1 MNIKNIKIN
10 AYGNL
15 ENKEI
20 NLDKK
25 INIIHGANESG
36 KSTMLSYIVNSFYG
50 ISKTKDGKDISD
62 YDKYKPWNNNEFS
75 GRISYELDNGEQYEV
90 FRDFNKKNPK
100 IYNKN
105 LEDITDKFEIDKKEG
120 SKFFLEQTGIDK
132 QMYTSTVVSMQE
144 EVRLDDKNQNMLI
157 QKIANLA
164 GTGEDNVSYKKALTK
179 LQNKIR
185 DEIGTNKTSQKP
197 INILNNQIEEIN
209 KKIEEIKPNI
219 NKKYEIDN
227 QKDLINE
234 NLKNLEIK
242 KEILEEIN
250 KKNQNK
256 LDYLKEKNIKE
267 ISKKDNEE
275 HIEKLKKEANTVK
288 EEQMKVEK
296 TVNDLNKKLEEK
308 KVEQSRIEQE
318 LNKENE
324 QTENIEN
331 SKNIKSSK
339 NTIYIIFLI
348 VFIALGILG
357 VALLKNYLVTIVFGI
372 LALIDIILL
381 ITKKIKVNRIIKE
394 ENKLSET
401 KKKEHI
407 RDLEEEKEYILKE
420 IDKISKELKEEEANQ
435 KEIASKNSMLQ
446 GQIILLEKTNTSL
459 ENELNSIKEKLE
471 KLQSNNEEEL
481 LAQYNGKMDREK
493 LLQIINSTDIE
504 LQLKNVETQIN
515 NEKIKLKGL
524 EIEENTVIPQ
534 IDAMVELE
542 ETLQA
547 KKEEYNNLKNQE
559 DIINITIENLEQA
572 YEEMKTTITPK
583 FTENLSKNIEEISN
597 GKYSKVTINDDSGM
611 VVENNRGEYINANS
625 LSTGTID
632 QLYLSLRL
640 SMLEDLSKE
649 SLPIILDETFAYFD
663 NVRLENVIKYLI
675 KLTQRE
681 DIKNHQVIIFT
692 CTNREKE
699 ILEKLDIKYNLVEI

>member
-1 MNIKNIKIN
+1 MDIKNIKIN

-75 GRISYELDNGEQYEV
+75 GRISYELDNEEQYEV

-267 ISKKDNEE
+267 ISKKDNEA

-296 TVNDLNKKLEEK
+296 TVNDLNKKLEEN

-493 LLQIINSTDIE
+493 LLQIINSIDIE
-504 LQLKNVETQIN
+504 PQLKNVETQIN

-597 GKYSKVTINDDSGM
+597 GKYSKVTINDESGM
-611 VVENNRGEYINANS
+611 VVENNRGEYINANN

-640 SMLEDLSKE
+640 SMIEDLSKE

-663 NVRLENVIKYLI
+663 NTRLENAIKYLI
-675 KLTQRE
+675 KLTQGE
-681 DIKNHQVIIFT
+681 NIKNHQVIIFT

-699 ILEKLDIKYNLVEI
+699 ILEKQNYKYNLIEI

>member
-132 QMYTSTVVSMQE
+132 QMYTSTVVSMQD

-318 LNKENE
+318 LNTENE

-357 VALLKNYLVTIVFGI
+357 IALFKNYLVTIVLGI

-381 ITKKIKVNRIIKE
+381 ITKKIKVNKIIKE

-471 KLQSNNEEEL
+471 KLQSSNEEEL
-481 LAQYNGKMDREK
+481 LAQYNGKMDKEK

-504 LQLKNVETQIN
+504 PQLKNVETQIN

-597 GKYSKVTINDDSGM
+597 GKYSKVTINDESGM
-611 VVENNRGEYINANS
+611 VVENNRGEYINANN

-640 SMLEDLSKE
+640 SMIEDLSKE

-663 NVRLENVIKYLI
+663 NTRLENAIKYLI
-675 KLTQRE
+675 KLTQGE
-681 DIKNHQVIIFT
+681 NIKNHQVIIFT

-699 ILEKLDIKYNLVEI
+699 ILEKLDFKYNLVEI

>member
-1 MNIKNIKIN
+1 MDIKNIKIN

-459 ENELNSIKEKLE
+459 ENELNSIKENLE
-471 KLQSNNEEEL
+471 NLQSNNEEEL

-504 LQLKNVETQIN
+504 PQLKNVETQIN

-597 GKYSKVTINDDSGM
+597 GKYSKVTINDESGM
-611 VVENNRGEYINANS
+611 VVENNRGEYINANN

-640 SMLEDLSKE
+640 SMIEDLSKE

-663 NVRLENVIKYLI
+663 NTRLENAIKYLI
-675 KLTQRE
+675 KLTQGE
-681 DIKNHQVIIFT
+681 NIKNHQVIIFT

-699 ILEKLDIKYNLVEI
+699 ILEKQNYKYNLIEI

>member
-275 HIEKLKKEANTVK
+275 HIEKLKKEATTVK
-288 EEQMKVEK
+288 EEQIKVEK
-296 TVNDLNKKLEEK
+296 TVNNLNKKIEEK

-459 ENELNSIKEKLE
+459 EKELNSIKEKLE

-504 LQLKNVETQIN
+504 PQLKNVETQIN

-597 GKYSKVTINDDSGM
+597 GKYSKVTINDESGM
-611 VVENNRGEYINANS
+611 VVENNRGEYINANN

-640 SMLEDLSKE
+640 SMIEDLSKE

-663 NVRLENVIKYLI
+663 NTRLENAIKYLI
-675 KLTQRE
+675 KLTQGE
-681 DIKNHQVIIFT
+681 NIKNHQVIIFT

-699 ILEKLDIKYNLVEI
+699 ILEKQNYKYNLIEI

>member
-296 TVNDLNKKLEEK
+296 TVNDLNKKLEEN

-504 LQLKNVETQIN
+504 PQLKNVETQIN

-597 GKYSKVTINDDSGM
+597 GKYSKVTINDESGM
-611 VVENNRGEYINANS
+611 VVENNRGEYINANN

-640 SMLEDLSKE
+640 SMIEDLSKE

-663 NVRLENVIKYLI
+663 NTRLENAIKYLI
-675 KLTQRE
+675 KLTQGE
-681 DIKNHQVIIFT
+681 NIKNHQVIIFT

-699 ILEKLDIKYNLVEI
+699 ILEKLDFKYNLVEI

>member
-288 EEQMKVEK
+288 EKQMKVEK
-296 TVNDLNKKLEEK
+296 TVNDLNKKLEEN

-459 ENELNSIKEKLE
+459 ENELNSIKENLE
-471 KLQSNNEEEL
+471 NLQSNNEEEL

-504 LQLKNVETQIN
+504 PQLKNVETQIN

-597 GKYSKVTINDDSGM
+597 GKYSKVTINDESGM
-611 VVENNRGEYINANS
+611 VVENNRGEYINANN

-640 SMLEDLSKE
+640 SMIEDLSKE

-663 NVRLENVIKYLI
+663 NTRLENAIKYLI
-675 KLTQRE
+675 KLTQGE
-681 DIKNHQVIIFT
+681 NIKNHQVIIFT

-699 ILEKLDIKYNLVEI
+699 ILEKLDFKYNLVEI

>member
-36 KSTMLSYIVNSFYG
+36 KSTILSYIVNSFYG

-318 LNKENE
+318 LNTENE

-381 ITKKIKVNRIIKE
+381 ITKKIKVNKIIKE

-504 LQLKNVETQIN
+504 PQLKNVETQIN

-597 GKYSKVTINDDSGM
+597 GKYSKVTINDESGM
-611 VVENNRGEYINANS
+611 VVENNRGEYINANN

-640 SMLEDLSKE
+640 SMIEDLSKE

-663 NVRLENVIKYLI
+663 NTRLENAIKYLI
-675 KLTQRE
+675 KLTQGE
-681 DIKNHQVIIFT
+681 NIKNHQVIIFT

-699 ILEKLDIKYNLVEI
+699 ILEKQNYKYNLIEI

>member
-267 ISKKDNEE
+267 ISKKDNEG

-288 EEQMKVEK
+288 EEQMKLEK
-296 TVNDLNKKLEEK
+296 TVNDLNKKLEEN

-357 VALLKNYLVTIVFGI
+357 VALFKNYLVTIVLGI

-420 IDKISKELKEEEANQ
+420 IDKISKELKEEESNQ

-493 LLQIINSTDIE
+493 LLQIINSIDIE
-504 LQLKNVETQIN
+504 PQLKNVETQIN

-597 GKYSKVTINDDSGM
+597 GKYSKVTINDESGM
-611 VVENNRGEYINANS
+611 VVENNRGEYINANN

-640 SMLEDLSKE
+640 SMIEDLSKE

-663 NVRLENVIKYLI
+663 NTRLENAIKYLI
-675 KLTQRE
+675 KLTQGE
-681 DIKNHQVIIFT
+681 NIKNHQVIIFT

-699 ILEKLDIKYNLVEI
+699 ILEKQNYKYNLIEI

>member
-288 EEQMKVEK
+288 EKQMKVEK

-597 GKYSKVTINDDSGM
+597 GKYSKVTINDESGM
-611 VVENNRGEYINANS
+611 VVENNRGEYINANN

-640 SMLEDLSKE
+640 SMIEDLSKE

-663 NVRLENVIKYLI
+663 NTRLENAIKYLI
-675 KLTQRE
+675 KLTQGE
-681 DIKNHQVIIFT
+681 NIKNHQVIIFT

-699 ILEKLDIKYNLVEI
+699 ILEKQNYKYNLIEI

>member
-318 LNKENE
+318 LNTENE

-381 ITKKIKVNRIIKE
+381 ITKKIKVNKIIKE

-471 KLQSNNEEEL
+471 KLQSSNEEEL

-504 LQLKNVETQIN
+504 PQLKNVETQIN

-597 GKYSKVTINDDSGM
+597 GKYSKVTINDESGM
-611 VVENNRGEYINANS
+611 VVENNRGEYINANN

-640 SMLEDLSKE
+640 SMIEDLSKE

-663 NVRLENVIKYLI
+663 NTRLENAIKYLI
-675 KLTQRE
+675 KLTQGE
-681 DIKNHQVIIFT
+681 NIKNHQVIIFT

-699 ILEKLDIKYNLVEI
+699 ILEKLDFKYNLVEI

>member
-227 QKDLINE
+227 QKDIINE

-267 ISKKDNEE
+267 ISKKDNEG
-275 HIEKLKKEANTVK
+275 HIEKLKKEANTVN

-318 LNKENE
+318 LNTEKE

-357 VALLKNYLVTIVFGI
+357 VALLKNYLVTIVLGI

-420 IDKISKELKEEEANQ
+420 IDKISKELKEEESNQ

-504 LQLKNVETQIN
+504 PQLKNVETQIN

-597 GKYSKVTINDDSGM
+597 GKYSKVTINDESGM
-611 VVENNRGEYINANS
+611 VVENNRGEYINANN

-640 SMLEDLSKE
+640 SMIEDLSKE

-663 NVRLENVIKYLI
+663 NTRLENAIKYLI
-675 KLTQRE
+675 KLTQGE
-681 DIKNHQVIIFT
+681 NIKNHQVIIFT

-699 ILEKLDIKYNLVEI
+699 ILEKQNYKYNLIEI

>member
-1 MNIKNIKIN
+1 MDIKNIKIN

-267 ISKKDNEE
+267 ISKKDNEG

-288 EEQMKVEK
+288 EEQMKLEK
-296 TVNDLNKKLEEK
+296 TVNDLNKKLEEN

-357 VALLKNYLVTIVFGI
+357 VALFKNYLVTIVLGI

-381 ITKKIKVNRIIKE
+381 ITKKIKVNKIIKE

-420 IDKISKELKEEEANQ
+420 IDKISKELKEEESNQ

-493 LLQIINSTDIE
+493 LLQIINSIDIE
-504 LQLKNVETQIN
+504 PQLKNVETQIN

-597 GKYSKVTINDDSGM
+597 GKYSKVTINDESGM
-611 VVENNRGEYINANS
+611 VVENNRGEYINANN

-640 SMLEDLSKE
+640 SMIEDLSKE

-663 NVRLENVIKYLI
+663 NTRLENAIKYLI
-675 KLTQRE
+675 KLTQGE
-681 DIKNHQVIIFT
+681 NIKNHQVIIFT

-699 ILEKLDIKYNLVEI
+699 ILEKQNYKYNLIEI

>member
-1 MNIKNIKIN
+1 MDIKNIKIN

-132 QMYTSTVVSMQE
+132 QMYTSTVVSMQD

-267 ISKKDNEE
+267 ISKKDNEG

-296 TVNDLNKKLEEK
+296 TVNNLNKKIEEK

-357 VALLKNYLVTIVFGI
+357 VALFKNYLVTIVFGI

-504 LQLKNVETQIN
+504 PQLKNVETQIN

-597 GKYSKVTINDDSGM
+597 GKYSKVTINDESGM
-611 VVENNRGEYINANS
+611 VVENNRGEYINANN

-640 SMLEDLSKE
+640 SMIEDLSKE

-663 NVRLENVIKYLI
+663 NTRLENAIKYLI
-675 KLTQRE
+675 KLTQGE
-681 DIKNHQVIIFT
+681 NIKNHQVIIFT

-699 ILEKLDIKYNLVEI
+699 ILEKLDFKYNLVEI

>member
-504 LQLKNVETQIN
+504 PQLKNVETQIN
-515 NEKIKLKGL
+515 SEKIKLKGL

-597 GKYSKVTINDDSGM
+597 GKYSKVTINDESGM
-611 VVENNRGEYINANS
+611 VVENNRGEYINANN

-640 SMLEDLSKE
+640 SMIEDLSKE

-663 NVRLENVIKYLI
+663 NTRLENAIKYLI
-675 KLTQRE
+675 KLTQGE
-681 DIKNHQVIIFT
+681 NIKNHQVIIFT

-699 ILEKLDIKYNLVEI
+699 ILEKQNYKYNLIEI

>member
-1 MNIKNIKIN
+1 MDIKNIKIN

-234 NLKNLEIK
+234 NLKNLDIK

-318 LNKENE
+318 LNTEKE

-357 VALLKNYLVTIVFGI
+357 VALLNNYLVTIVFGI

-493 LLQIINSTDIE
+493 LLQIINSTNIE
-504 LQLKNVETQIN
+504 PQLKNVETQIN

-597 GKYSKVTINDDSGM
+597 GKYSKVTINDESGM
-611 VVENNRGEYINANS
+611 VVENNRGEYINANN

-640 SMLEDLSKE
+640 SMIEDLSKE

-663 NVRLENVIKYLI
+663 NTRLENAIKYLI
-675 KLTQRE
+675 KLTQGE
-681 DIKNHQVIIFT
+681 NIKNHQVIIFT

-699 ILEKLDIKYNLVEI
+699 ILEKLDFKYNLVEI

>member
-132 QMYTSTVVSMQE
+132 QMYTSTVVSMQD

-318 LNKENE
+318 LNTENE

-357 VALLKNYLVTIVFGI
+357 VALLNNYLVTIVFGI

-381 ITKKIKVNRIIKE
+381 ITKKIKVNKIIKE

-471 KLQSNNEEEL
+471 KLQSSNEEEL

-504 LQLKNVETQIN
+504 PQLKNVETQIN

-597 GKYSKVTINDDSGM
+597 GKYSKVTINDESGM
-611 VVENNRGEYINANS
+611 VVENNRGEYINANN

-640 SMLEDLSKE
+640 SMIEDLSKE

-663 NVRLENVIKYLI
+663 NTRLENAIKYLI
-675 KLTQRE
+675 KLTQGE
-681 DIKNHQVIIFT
+681 NIKNHQVIIFT

-699 ILEKLDIKYNLVEI
+699 ILEKLDFKYNLVEI

>member
-288 EEQMKVEK
+288 EEQMKLEK
-296 TVNDLNKKLEEK
+296 TVNDLNKKLEEN

-357 VALLKNYLVTIVFGI
+357 VALLNNYLVTIVLGI

-471 KLQSNNEEEL
+471 KLQSSNEEEL

-493 LLQIINSTDIE
+493 LLQIINSIDIE
-504 LQLKNVETQIN
+504 PQLKNVETQIN

-597 GKYSKVTINDDSGM
+597 GKYSKVTINDESGM
-611 VVENNRGEYINANS
+611 VVENNRGEYINANN

-640 SMLEDLSKE
+640 SMIEDLSKE

-663 NVRLENVIKYLI
+663 NTRLENAIKYLI
-675 KLTQRE
+675 KLTQGE
-681 DIKNHQVIIFT
+681 NIKNHQVIIFT

-699 ILEKLDIKYNLVEI
+699 ILEKLDFKYNLVEI

>member
-296 TVNDLNKKLEEK
+296 TVNDLNKKLQEN

-372 LALIDIILL
+372 FALIDIILL

-420 IDKISKELKEEEANQ
+420 IDKITKELKEEEANQ

-583 FTENLSKNIEEISN
+583 FTENLSKNIDEISN
-597 GKYSKVTINDDSGM
+597 GKYSKVTINDESGM
-611 VVENNRGEYINANS
+611 VVENNRGEYINANN

-640 SMLEDLSKE
+640 SMIEDLSKE

-663 NVRLENVIKYLI
+663 NTRLENAIKYLI
-675 KLTQRE
+675 KLTQGE
-681 DIKNHQVIIFT
+681 NIKNHQVIIFT

-699 ILEKLDIKYNLVEI
+699 ILEKQNYKYNLIEI

>member
-132 QMYTSTVVSMQE
+132 QMYTSTVVSMQD

-318 LNKENE
+318 LNTEKE

-357 VALLKNYLVTIVFGI
+357 VALLNNYLVTIVFGI

-381 ITKKIKVNRIIKE
+381 ITKKIKVNKIIKE

-471 KLQSNNEEEL
+471 KLQSSNEEEL

-504 LQLKNVETQIN
+504 PQLKNVETQIN

-597 GKYSKVTINDDSGM
+597 GKYSKVTINDESGM
-611 VVENNRGEYINANS
+611 VVENNRGEYINANN

-640 SMLEDLSKE
+640 SMIEDLSKE

-663 NVRLENVIKYLI
+663 NTRLENAIKYLI
-675 KLTQRE
+675 KLTQGE
-681 DIKNHQVIIFT
+681 NIKNHQVIIFT

-699 ILEKLDIKYNLVEI
+699 ILEKLDFKYNLVEI

>member
-36 KSTMLSYIVNSFYG
+36 KSTMLSYIINSFYG

-75 GRISYELDNGEQYEV
+75 GRISYELDNGEQYDV
-90 FRDFNKKNPK
+90 FRGFNKKNPK
-100 IYNKN
+100 IYNIN

-504 LQLKNVETQIN
+504 PQLKNVETQIN

-597 GKYSKVTINDDSGM
+597 GKYSKVTINDESGM
-611 VVENNRGEYINANS
+611 VVENNRGEYINANN

-640 SMLEDLSKE
+640 SMIEDLSKE

-663 NVRLENVIKYLI
+663 NTRLENAIKYLI
-675 KLTQRE
+675 KLTQGE
-681 DIKNHQVIIFT
+681 NIKNHQVIIFT

-699 ILEKLDIKYNLVEI
+699 ILEKLDFKYNLVEI

>member
-1 MNIKNIKIN
+1 MDIKNIKIN

-267 ISKKDNEE
+267 ISKKDNEG

-296 TVNDLNKKLEEK
+296 TVNDLNKKLEEN

-357 VALLKNYLVTIVFGI
+357 VALFKNYLVTIVLGI

-493 LLQIINSTDIE
+493 LLQIINSIDIE
-504 LQLKNVETQIN
+504 PQLKNVETQIN

-597 GKYSKVTINDDSGM
+597 GKYSKVTINDESGM
-611 VVENNRGEYINANS
+611 VVENNRGEYINANN

-640 SMLEDLSKE
+640 SMIEDLSKE

-663 NVRLENVIKYLI
+663 NTRLENAIKYLI
-675 KLTQRE
+675 KLTQGE
-681 DIKNHQVIIFT
+681 NIKNHQVIIFT

-699 ILEKLDIKYNLVEI
+699 ILEKHNYKYNLIEI

>member
-1 MNIKNIKIN
+1 MDIKNIKIN

-275 HIEKLKKEANTVK
+275 HIENLKKEANTVK

-318 LNKENE
+318 LNTENE

-357 VALLKNYLVTIVFGI
+357 IALFKNYLVTIVFGI

-420 IDKISKELKEEEANQ
+420 IDKISKELKEEESNQ

-504 LQLKNVETQIN
+504 PQLKNVETQIN

-597 GKYSKVTINDDSGM
+597 GKYSKVTINDESGM
-611 VVENNRGEYINANS
+611 VVENNRGEYINANN

-640 SMLEDLSKE
+640 SMIEDLSKE

-663 NVRLENVIKYLI
+663 NTRLENAIKYLI
-675 KLTQRE
+675 KLTQGE
-681 DIKNHQVIIFT
+681 NIKNHQVIIFT

-699 ILEKLDIKYNLVEI
+699 ILEKQNYKYNLIEI

>member
-1 MNIKNIKIN
+1 MDIKNIKIN

-36 KSTMLSYIVNSFYG
+36 KSTMLSYIINSFYG

-75 GRISYELDNGEQYEV
+75 GRISYELDNEEQYEV

-227 QKDLINE
+227 QKDSINE

-267 ISKKDNEE
+267 ISKKDNEG

-308 KVEQSRIEQE
+308 KVEQSRIEQD

-357 VALLKNYLVTIVFGI
+357 VALLKNYLVTIVLGI

-381 ITKKIKVNRIIKE
+381 ITKKIKVNKIIKE

-504 LQLKNVETQIN
+504 PQLKNVETQIN

-597 GKYSKVTINDDSGM
+597 GKYSKVTINDESGM
-611 VVENNRGEYINANS
+611 VVENNRGEYINANN

-640 SMLEDLSKE
+640 SMIEDLSKE

-663 NVRLENVIKYLI
+663 NTRLENAIKYLI
-675 KLTQRE
+675 KLTQGE
-681 DIKNHQVIIFT
+681 NIKNHQVIIFT

-699 ILEKLDIKYNLVEI
+699 ILEKQNYKYNLIEI

>member
-296 TVNDLNKKLEEK
+296 TVNDLNKKLEEN

-407 RDLEEEKEYILKE
+407 RDLEEEKNYILKE
-420 IDKISKELKEEEANQ
+420 IDKISKELKEEESNQ

-597 GKYSKVTINDDSGM
+597 GKYSKVTINDESGM
-611 VVENNRGEYINANS
+611 VVENNRGEYINANN

-640 SMLEDLSKE
+640 SMIEDLSKE

-663 NVRLENVIKYLI
+663 NTRLENAIKYLI
-675 KLTQRE
+675 KLTQGE
-681 DIKNHQVIIFT
+681 NIKNHQVIIFT

-699 ILEKLDIKYNLVEI
+699 ILEKQNYKYNLIEI

>member
-1 MNIKNIKIN
+1 MDIKNIKIN

-296 TVNDLNKKLEEK
+296 TVNDLNKKLEEN

-357 VALLKNYLVTIVFGI
+357 VTLLKNYLVTIVFGI

-420 IDKISKELKEEEANQ
+420 IDKISKELKEEESNQ

-471 KLQSNNEEEL
+471 KLQSSNEEEL

-504 LQLKNVETQIN
+504 PQLKNVETQIN

-583 FTENLSKNIEEISN
+583 FTENLSKNIEEMSN
-597 GKYSKVTINDDSGM
+597 GKYSKVTINDESGM
-611 VVENNRGEYINANS
+611 VVENNRGEYINANN

-640 SMLEDLSKE
+640 SMIEDLSKE

-663 NVRLENVIKYLI
+663 NTRLENAIKYLI
-675 KLTQRE
+675 KLTQGE
-681 DIKNHQVIIFT
+681 NIKNHQVIIFT

-699 ILEKLDIKYNLVEI
+699 ILEKQNYKYNLIEI

>member
-275 HIEKLKKEANTVK
+275 HIEKLKKEADTVK

-318 LNKENE
+318 LNTENE

-493 LLQIINSTDIE
+493 LLQIINSTNIE
-504 LQLKNVETQIN
+504 PQLKNVETQIN

-597 GKYSKVTINDDSGM
+597 GKYSKVTINDESGM
-611 VVENNRGEYINANS
+611 VVENNRGEYINANN

-640 SMLEDLSKE
+640 SMIEDLSKE

-663 NVRLENVIKYLI
+663 NTRLENAIKYLI
-675 KLTQRE
+675 KLTQGE
-681 DIKNHQVIIFT
+681 NIKNHQVIIFT

-699 ILEKLDIKYNLVEI
+699 ILEKQNYKYNLIEI

>member
-1 MNIKNIKIN
+1 MDIKNIKIN

-296 TVNDLNKKLEEK
+296 TVNDLNKKLEEN

-357 VALLKNYLVTIVFGI
+357 VALFKNYLVTIVLGI

-420 IDKISKELKEEEANQ
+420 IDKISKELKEEESNQ

-493 LLQIINSTDIE
+493 LLQIINSIDIE
-504 LQLKNVETQIN
+504 PQLKNVETQIN

-597 GKYSKVTINDDSGM
+597 GKYSKVTINDESGM
-611 VVENNRGEYINANS
+611 VVENNRGEYINANN

-640 SMLEDLSKE
+640 SMIEDLSKE

-663 NVRLENVIKYLI
+663 NTRLENAIKYLI
-675 KLTQRE
+675 KLTQGE
-681 DIKNHQVIIFT
+681 NIKNHQVIIFT

-699 ILEKLDIKYNLVEI
+699 ILEKQNYKYNLIEI

>member
-1 MNIKNIKIN
+1 MDIKNIKIN

-296 TVNDLNKKLEEK
+296 TVNDLNKKLQEN

-597 GKYSKVTINDDSGM
+597 GKYSKVTINDESGM
-611 VVENNRGEYINANS
+611 VVENNRGEYINANN

-640 SMLEDLSKE
+640 SMIEDLSKE

-663 NVRLENVIKYLI
+663 NTRLENAIKYLI
-675 KLTQRE
+675 KLTQGE
-681 DIKNHQVIIFT
+681 NIKNHQVIIFT

-699 ILEKLDIKYNLVEI
+699 ILEKQNYKYNLIEI

>member
-1 MNIKNIKIN
+1 MDIKNIKIN

-308 KVEQSRIEQE
+308 KVEQSRIGQE
-318 LNKENE
+318 LNTENE

-357 VALLKNYLVTIVFGI
+357 IALFKNYLVTIVFGI

-504 LQLKNVETQIN
+504 PQLKNVETQIN

-597 GKYSKVTINDDSGM
+597 GKYSKVTINDESGM
-611 VVENNRGEYINANS
+611 VVENNRGEYINANN

-640 SMLEDLSKE
+640 SMIEDLSKE
-649 SLPIILDETFAYFD
+649 SLPILLDETFAYFD
-663 NVRLENVIKYLI
+663 NTRLENAIKYLI
-675 KLTQRE
+675 KLTQGE
-681 DIKNHQVIIFT
+681 NIKNHQVIIFT

-699 ILEKLDIKYNLVEI
+699 ILEKQNYKYNLIEI

>member
-308 KVEQSRIEQE
+308 KVEQSRIGQE
-318 LNKENE
+318 LNTENE

-357 VALLKNYLVTIVFGI
+357 IALFKNYLVTIVFGI

-420 IDKISKELKEEEANQ
+420 IDKISKELKEEESNQ

-493 LLQIINSTDIE
+493 LLQIINSIDIE
-504 LQLKNVETQIN
+504 PQLKNVETQIN

-597 GKYSKVTINDDSGM
+597 GKYSKVTINDESGM
-611 VVENNRGEYINANS
+611 VVENNRGEYINANN

-640 SMLEDLSKE
+640 SMIEDLSKE
-649 SLPIILDETFAYFD
+649 SLPILLDETFAYFD
-663 NVRLENVIKYLI
+663 NTRLENAIKYLI
-675 KLTQRE
+675 KLTQGE
-681 DIKNHQVIIFT
+681 NIKNHQVIIFT

-699 ILEKLDIKYNLVEI
+699 ILEKQNYKYNLIEI

>member
-242 KEILEEIN
+242 KKII
-250 KKNQNK
+250 KKIKKKKQNK
-256 LDYLKEKNIKE
+256 LDYIKEKNIKE
-267 ISKKDNEE
+267 ISKKDNEG

-296 TVNDLNKKLEEK
+296 TVNDLNKKLEEN

-357 VALLKNYLVTIVFGI
+357 VALFKNYLVTIVLGI

-420 IDKISKELKEEEANQ
+420 IDKISKELKEEESNQ

-504 LQLKNVETQIN
+504 PQLKNVETQIN

-597 GKYSKVTINDDSGM
+597 GKYSKVTINDESGM
-611 VVENNRGEYINANS
+611 VVENNRGEYINANN

-640 SMLEDLSKE
+640 SMIDELSEE

-663 NVRLENVIKYLI
+663 NTRLENAIKYLI
-675 KLTQRE
+675 KLTQGE
-681 DIKNHQVIIFT
+681 NIKNHQVIIFT

-699 ILEKLDIKYNLVEI
+699 ILEKLDFKYNLVEI

>member
-296 TVNDLNKKLEEK
+296 TVNDLNKKLEEN

-420 IDKISKELKEEEANQ
+420 IDKISKELKEEESNQ

-493 LLQIINSTDIE
+493 LLQIINSIDIE
-504 LQLKNVETQIN
+504 PQLKNVETQIN

-597 GKYSKVTINDDSGM
+597 GKYSKVTINDESGM
-611 VVENNRGEYINANS
+611 VVENNRGEYINANN

-640 SMLEDLSKE
+640 SMIEDLSKE

-663 NVRLENVIKYLI
+663 NTRLENAIKYLI
-675 KLTQRE
+675 KLTQGE
-681 DIKNHQVIIFT
+681 NIKNHQVIIFT

-699 ILEKLDIKYNLVEI
+699 ILEKQNYKYNLIEI

>member
-318 LNKENE
+318 LNTENE

-597 GKYSKVTINDDSGM
+597 GKYSKVTINDESGM
-611 VVENNRGEYINANS
+611 VVENNRGEYINANN

-640 SMLEDLSKE
+640 SMIEDLSKE

-663 NVRLENVIKYLI
+663 NTRLENAIKYLI
-675 KLTQRE
+675 KLTQGE
-681 DIKNHQVIIFT
+681 NIKNHQVIIFT

-699 ILEKLDIKYNLVEI
+699 ILEKQNYKYNLIEI

>member
-318 LNKENE
+318 LNTENE

-357 VALLKNYLVTIVFGI
+357 IALFKNYLVTIVFGI

-420 IDKISKELKEEEANQ
+420 IDKISKELKEEESNQ

-493 LLQIINSTDIE
+493 LLQIINSIDIE
-504 LQLKNVETQIN
+504 PQLKNVETQIN

-597 GKYSKVTINDDSGM
+597 GKYSKVTINDESGM
-611 VVENNRGEYINANS
+611 VVENNRGEYINANN

-640 SMLEDLSKE
+640 SMIEDLSKE

-663 NVRLENVIKYLI
+663 NTRLENAIKYLI
-675 KLTQRE
+675 KLTQGE
-681 DIKNHQVIIFT
+681 NIKNHQVIIFT

-699 ILEKLDIKYNLVEI
+699 ILEKQNYKYNLIEI

>member
-318 LNKENE
+318 LNTENE

-471 KLQSNNEEEL
+471 KLQSSNEEEL

-504 LQLKNVETQIN
+504 PQLKNVETQIN

-597 GKYSKVTINDDSGM
+597 GKYSKVTINDESGM
-611 VVENNRGEYINANS
+611 VVENNRGEYINANN

-640 SMLEDLSKE
+640 SMIEDLSKE

-663 NVRLENVIKYLI
+663 NTRLENAIKYLI
-675 KLTQRE
+675 KLTQGE
-681 DIKNHQVIIFT
+681 NIKNHQVIIFT

-699 ILEKLDIKYNLVEI
+699 ILEKLDFKYNLVEI

>member
-296 TVNDLNKKLEEK
+296 TVNDLNKKLQEN

-420 IDKISKELKEEEANQ
+420 IDKISKELKEEESNQ

-459 ENELNSIKEKLE
+459 ENELNSIKENLE
-471 KLQSNNEEEL
+471 NLQSNNEEEL

-504 LQLKNVETQIN
+504 PQLKNVETQIN

-597 GKYSKVTINDDSGM
+597 GKYSKVTINDESGM
-611 VVENNRGEYINANS
+611 VVENNRGEYINANN

-640 SMLEDLSKE
+640 SMIEDLSKE

-663 NVRLENVIKYLI
+663 NTRLENAIKYLI
-675 KLTQRE
+675 KLTQGE
-681 DIKNHQVIIFT
+681 NIKNHQVIIFT

-699 ILEKLDIKYNLVEI
+699 IIEKQNYKYNLIEI

>member
-36 KSTMLSYIVNSFYG
+36 KSTILSYIVNSFYG

-296 TVNDLNKKLEEK
+296 TVNDLNKKLEEN

-504 LQLKNVETQIN
+504 PQLKNVETQIN

-597 GKYSKVTINDDSGM
+597 GKYSKVTINDESGM
-611 VVENNRGEYINANS
+611 VVENNRGEYINANN

-640 SMLEDLSKE
+640 SMIEDLSKE

-663 NVRLENVIKYLI
+663 NTRLENAIKYLI
-675 KLTQRE
+675 KLTQGE
-681 DIKNHQVIIFT
+681 NIKNHQVIIFT

-699 ILEKLDIKYNLVEI
+699 ILEKQNYKYNLIEI

>member
-267 ISKKDNEE
+267 ISKKDNEG

-348 VFIALGILG
+348 VFISLGILG

-435 KEIASKNSMLQ
+435 KEIASKNSILQ

-493 LLQIINSTDIE
+493 LLQIINSIDIE
-504 LQLKNVETQIN
+504 PQLKNVETQIN

-597 GKYSKVTINDDSGM
+597 GKYSKVTINDESGM
-611 VVENNRGEYINANS
+611 VVENNRGEYINANN

-640 SMLEDLSKE
+640 SMIEDLSKE

-663 NVRLENVIKYLI
+663 NTRLENAIKYLI
-675 KLTQRE
+675 KLTQGE
-681 DIKNHQVIIFT
+681 NIKNHQVIIFT

-699 ILEKLDIKYNLVEI
+699 ILEKQNYKYNLIEI

>member
-1 MNIKNIKIN
+1 MDIKNIKIN

-296 TVNDLNKKLEEK
+296 TVNDLNKKLEEN

-597 GKYSKVTINDDSGM
+597 GKYSKVTINDESGM
-611 VVENNRGEYINANS
+611 VVENNRGEYINANN

-640 SMLEDLSKE
+640 SMIEDLSKE

-663 NVRLENVIKYLI
+663 NTRLENAIKYLI
-675 KLTQRE
+675 KLTQGE
-681 DIKNHQVIIFT
+681 NIKNHQVIIFT

-699 ILEKLDIKYNLVEI
+699 ILEKQNYKYNLIEI

>member
-1 MNIKNIKIN
+1 
-10 AYGNL
+10 
-15 ENKEI
+15 
-20 NLDKK
+20 
-25 INIIHGANESG
+25 
-36 KSTMLSYIVNSFYG
+36 MLSYIVNSFYG

-234 NLKNLEIK
+234 NLKNLDIK

-267 ISKKDNEE
+267 ISKKDNEG

-318 LNKENE
+318 LNTENE

-357 VALLKNYLVTIVFGI
+357 VALLNNYLVTIVFGI

-504 LQLKNVETQIN
+504 PQLKNVETQIN

-597 GKYSKVTINDDSGM
+597 GKYSKVTINDESGM
-611 VVENNRGEYINANS
+611 VVENNRGEYINANN

-640 SMLEDLSKE
+640 SMIEDLSKE

-663 NVRLENVIKYLI
+663 NTRLENAIKYLI
-675 KLTQRE
+675 KLTQGE
-681 DIKNHQVIIFT
+681 NIKNHQVIIFT

-699 ILEKLDIKYNLVEI
+699 ILEKLDFKYNLVEI